1 LSIIESFTFG
11 LRSSS
16 ARTIWPP
23 ASSRRVATSLPLAPR
38 ANAVRAPSTRTT
50 LRRGMGKPP
59 VGAKSGSLTDT
70 DRMPNDPHL
79 LASLE
84 QVRAIIGPENP
95 VIKSKFYPALEET
108 STRFIR
114 HSPLLLLSTVD
125 RAGHPDV
132 SPKGDGPGFVAI
144 EDDRTLL
151 IPERKGNKLIQGLQN
166 ILATGRV
173 ALVFLVPGTE
183 ETLRVHGRA
192 ELTADPAV
200 LARLEERGQPALL
213 AIRVHVEQAF
223 FHCAKA

>member
-1 LSIIESFTFG
+1 
-11 LRSSS
+11 
-16 ARTIWPP
+16 
-23 ASSRRVATSLPLAPR
+23 
-38 ANAVRAPSTRTT
+38 
-50 LRRGMGKPP
+50 
-59 VGAKSGSLTDT
+59 
-70 DRMPNDPHL
+70 MPNDPYL
-79 LASLE
+79 MNLE
-84 QVRAIIGPENP
+84 QVRSVIGPENP
-95 VIKSKFYPALEET
+95 AIRTKFYPALEET
-108 STRFIR
+108 SSRFIR

-125 RAGHPDV
+125 GAGHPDV

-192 ELTADPAV
+192 ELTRDPAL

-213 AIRVHVEQAF
+213 AIRVHVEQVF
-223 FHCAKA
+223 FHCAKAFKRSKLWQPDTWPANLRVSFGGMFAKKLGAGADVAAKIDAAIEEDYRTSL